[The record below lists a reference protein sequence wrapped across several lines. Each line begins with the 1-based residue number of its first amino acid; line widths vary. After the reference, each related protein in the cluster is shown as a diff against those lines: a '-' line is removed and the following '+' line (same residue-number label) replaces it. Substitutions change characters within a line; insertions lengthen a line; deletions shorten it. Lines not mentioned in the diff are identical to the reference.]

1 MAEITNGGLS
11 FSAELDNDKMNS
23 AIEETLRRVRGLSDA
38 TVAGGE
44 VIGQAFNASADE
56 IEKAFQDIDKATN
69 IHKSALKK
77 LEEEYKK
84 LGDKATLALQ
94 KGKDDEY
101 RAIERKRQAIS
112 GEIRTRKTLLKELE
126 QSADALAKYE
136 QKQEEARKKA
146 EQSANAHKSLR
157 SRIRELKEEMA
168 LMVDQGI
175 DQQSEAYKKLTA
187 ELGRLQDIQG
197 DISAQGNV
205 FANDDANFQ
214 GMITGLSGVAGGFS
228 AATGAMALFGSENEE
243 LQSVMT
249 KVQSVMA
256 ITIGLQQVSQTL
268 NKDSAFRLVTLN
280 KLKTWWAGITAKA
293 TIAQTAETAS
303 VTANTTAMQQNSVVT
318 AQNATAQA
326 VNTTASGAGTAAN
339 WTLAGSFRAVGLAIK
354 SIPGVGWLL
363 AAITALGGAL
373 AYFSSKSSEAKKKQ
387 EEFNKAIAES
397 SFEAIG
403 SVENLSYKYSQLG
416 DNLQAKEQFIRD
428 NKKAFED
435 LGVAVN
441 SVADAENLLIN
452 NKEAFIN
459 AQIAK
464 AKAAVFIQ
472 ENQEKYKKLI
482 ELERKK
488 ETASDRKSTTT
499 YSTGFGGGGVSVTD
513 SKSPKEKIQDQINEL
528 NAEIRKNLEFAH
540 KAEKEHQEELSKGRI
555 TSLSVIKEGST
566 QYLEHLISYWED
578 IKKRVEIGSDTYK
591 TAEKEIAKYQKQ
603 LDKLTK
609 KDVSKSEKDPF
620 IEALEKKKAEYDRF
634 LKYVN
639 SGDEILKKQAEKE
652 FAGLLKQGQTYMDYL
667 KKQRDEILSV
677 SEDKRSASQ
686 NKKLKALNDQIAE
699 ETKQTT
705 FNAFSKEVTEQI
717 NNAQSVMQVLDL
729 VEKRLENIKDDTTE
743 LGNMQRDFLESKKQ
757 EAVKKAQEETRQIL
771 EAYKTL
777 EQKKAE
783 YHEKYLNDIALLERT
798 KKSATNPEESK
809 KYQKAIDKRTQE
821 YHIGLERGTYDN
833 QYAQMLKKYKDFEQ
847 KKQDIVTDFAKQRE
861 QAIEAGNER
870 MLKNIEKA
878 EKKALSALALDELKE
893 NPLYEKLFGD
903 LDELATA
910 ELEKLLN
917 LLNNQNIL
925 LGVEFDPKDLEIIKE
940 KVDRVRE
947 EIRKRNPFKALK
959 QGLKEYKKAESKE
972 AKSDAMKKS
981 LEATSDATGQLGQM
995 FHEVVEG
1002 IKKMGVTM
1010 DEETEKMLDNI
1021 GGLTQGSADLA
1032 KGIAASDPVSIVK
1045 GSIGI
1050 ITNAFDLFNTRD
1062 RRANRQIQRHAEN
1075 LKRLEIAYQSL
1086 DKSISKA
1093 LGSERYKTSKDSIE
1107 NLKQQQQE
1115 LQGMINSEKDKKKTD
1130 WGKIEEW
1137 EQRIRDNREKMKD
1150 IIEGLRKELLTID
1163 AHSAAEQLG
1172 DAFIEA
1178 FLKGENA
1185 AEAFGKKADDIV
1197 ASIMR
1202 KMLIQKL
1209 LEQPIGKVLDRY
1221 SKKWIDDN
1229 GNFRGFDV
1237 VTNDAQSLGNEL
1249 KALASG
1255 LEKGGKEVLSKLLG
1269 ITKQSITTDT
1279 SLTGAVKGVT
1289 EETASIVAG
1298 QMNAIR
1304 LNQLESILILR
1315 SVLLSLSEIAQNTRY
1330 NKHLESIDKKLTP
1343 QSTSD
1348 NFRSQGLQP

>member
-38 TVAGGE
+38 TVAGGDA
-44 VIGQAFNASADE
+44 IGQVFNQSAEE
-56 IEKAFQDIDKATN
+56 IEKAYANIDKATGM
-69 IHKSALKK
+69 HKSALKK

-84 LGDKATLALQ
+84 LGDKATSALQ
-94 KGKDDEY
+94 KGKDDQY
-101 RAIERKRQAIS
+101 RAIEKERQSIS
-112 GEIRTRKTLLKELE
+112 GQIRMRKALLKELE
-126 QSADALAKYE
+126 QSADELAKYE
-136 QKQEEARKKA
+136 KKQEEARKKA

-197 DISAQGNV
+197 DISTQGNI

-214 GMITGLSGVAGGFS
+214 GMIAGLSGVAGGFS

-280 KLKTWWAGITAKA
+280 KLKTWWAGITTKA
-293 TIAQTAETAS
+293 TVAQTAETTS

-403 SVENLSYKYSQLG
+403 LVENLSYKYSQLG

-464 AKAAVFIQ
+464 AKASVYAQ
-472 ENQEKYKKLI
+472 MNQEKYKKLI

-488 ETASDRKSTTT
+488 ETASDHKSTTT
-499 YSTGFGGGGVSVTD
+499 YSTGFGGGGVSITD
-513 SKSPKEKIQDQINEL
+513 TKSPKEKIQDEINEL

-578 IKKRVEIGSDTYK
+578 IKKRVEIGSEEYK
-591 TAEKEIAKYQKQ
+591 IAEKEIAKYQKQ

-639 SGDEILKKQAEKE
+639 SGDEILKRQAEKE

-757 EAVKKAQEETRQIL
+757 EAIKKAEEETKQIL

-783 YHEKYLNDIALLERT
+783 YHEKYLNDTALLRRVKENAKT
-798 KKSATNPEESK
+798 PEEAK
-809 KYQKAIDKRTQE
+809 KYEKAIEKRTQE
-821 YHIGLERGTYDN
+821 YHIGLENGTYDN

-870 MLKNIEKA
+870 MLENIDKA

-903 LDELATA
+903 LDKLATS
-910 ELEKLLN
+910 ELEKLLD
-917 LLNNQNIL
+917 LFNNQNIL
-925 LGVEFDPKDLEIIKE
+925 LGVEFDPKDLEVIKE
-940 KVDRVRE
+940 KVDKVKD
-947 EIRKRNPFKALK
+947 EIRERNPFKALK
-959 QGLKEYKKAESKE
+959 QSLKEYKEAENQESKKE
-972 AKSDAMKKS
+972 AMKKS
-981 LEATSDATGQLGQM
+981 LEATSSTAGQLGQM
-995 FHEVVEG
+995 FYEVVEG
-1002 IKKMGVTM
+1002 IKKMGVAM
-1010 DEETEKMLDNI
+1010 DEETEKMLNNI
-1021 GGLTQGSADLA
+1021 GGLTQGVAELA
-1032 KGIAASDPVSIVK
+1032 EGIASKDPVSIVK
-1045 GSIGI
+1045 GSIGL
-1050 ITNAFDLFNTRD
+1050 ITNAFELFNTKD
-1062 RRANRQIQRHAEN
+1062 RRANKQIKQHAEN
-1075 LKRLEIAYQSL
+1075 LKRLELAYQDL
-1086 DKSISKA
+1086 DKAISKA
-1093 LGSERYKTSKDSIE
+1093 LGGDKYKTSKDSIE
-1107 NLKQQQQE
+1107 NLKQQQRE
-1115 LQGMINSEKDKKKTD
+1115 LDGMINSERGKKKSD
-1130 WGKIEEW
+1130 GGKIEEW
-1137 EQRIRDNREKMKD
+1137 EQRKRDNHNKIRET
-1150 IIEGLRKELLTID
+1150 IEGLRKELLTID
-1163 AHSAAEQLG
+1163 AHSTAEQLG
-1172 DAFIEA
+1172 DAFIDA
-1178 FLKGENA
+1178 FLKGEDA
-1185 AEAFGKKADDIV
+1185 VEAFGKKADDIV

-1209 LEQPIGKVLDRY
+1209 LEQPVGQILDRY
-1221 SKKWIDDN
+1221 SKKWIDDD
-1229 GNFRGFDV
+1229 GNFRGFDTV
-1237 VTNDAQSLGNEL
+1237 MNDAESLGNEL

-1255 LEKGGKEVLSKLLG
+1255 FEKGGKEALSKLLG
-1269 ITKQSITTDT
+1269 PTKELEADT

-1289 EETASIVAG
+1289 EETAGIVAG

-1304 LNQLESILILR
+1304 LNQSESILIMRNMLMN
-1315 SVLLSLSEIAQNTRY
+1315 LSEIAQNTRY
-1330 NKHLESIDKKLTP
+1330 NKYLESIDKKLTP